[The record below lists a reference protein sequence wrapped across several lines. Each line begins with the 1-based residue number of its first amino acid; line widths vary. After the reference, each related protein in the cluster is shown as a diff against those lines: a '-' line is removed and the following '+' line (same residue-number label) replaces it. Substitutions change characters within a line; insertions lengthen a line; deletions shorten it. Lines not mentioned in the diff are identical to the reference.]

1 VDRGA
6 VRDPASRSYV
16 VRIRTAPAPATN
28 AVATGAAGWMATRV
42 EVEEIHSGIATV
54 LVGEAA
60 HTLASAIEAAF
71 GRPAAMASDG
81 RA

>member
-1 VDRGA
+1 
-6 VRDPASRSYV
+6 
-16 VRIRTAPAPATN
+16 
-28 AVATGAAGWMATRV
+28 MATRV